1 MYALEEKQIRRPDI
15 LENRINADKNCLLFE
30 VLYKIVHVHVI
41 VIVMLQTSSN

>member
-30 VLYKIVHVHVI
+30 VLYKGKIFS
-41 VIVMLQTSSN
+41 LNWLL